1 MESKFFS
8 VKELVCKH
16 VYDRYGDRAAMFLDD
31 KLIETINTVRE
42 KILCTPMTVNN
53 WHLGGSFTQRG
64 LRCNLCDLVR
74 EKSERQQLYLSAHC
88 LGKGIDFTP
97 EGMTAEEARRLI
109 IGHSERLPW
118 PIRLEEGVCG
128 YTSMCTRWGLKKYH
142 SSRLDPPLQTQKER
156 HPTVSLLFIPLSA
169 ILNDGRQR
177 CATGRGTC

>member
-1 MESKFFS
+1 MKSDYFS

-16 VYDRYGDRAAMFLDD
+16 VYDRYGDRAAMFLDN

-42 KILCTPMTVNN
+42 KILRAPMTVNN

-97 EGMTAEEARRLI
+97 EGMTAEEARRI
-109 IGHSERLPW
+109 IIEKQELLPY
-118 PIRLEEGVCG
+118 PIRLEDGV
-128 YTSMCTRWGLKKYH
+128 SWVH
-142 SSRLDPPLQTQKER
+142 LDVYEMGTQK
-156 HPTVSLLFIPLSA
+156 VSLFKA
-169 ILNDGRQR
+169 
-177 CATGRGTC
+177 

>member
-1 MESKFFS
+1 MKSEFFS

-16 VYDRYGDRAAMFLDD
+16 VYDRYGEASAMFLDD

-42 KILCTPMTVNN
+42 KILCAPMTVNN
-53 WHLGGSFTQRG
+53 WHLGGSFSQRG

-109 IGHSERLPW
+109 IEKQELLPY
-118 PIRLEEGVCG
+118 PIRLEDGVSWLHIDVYDNG
-128 YTSMCTRWGLKKYH
+128 KGKKVY
-142 SSRLDPPLQTQKER
+142 
-156 HPTVSLLFIPLSA
+156 LFKA
-169 ILNDGRQR
+169 
-177 CATGRGTC
+177 

>member
-1 MESKFFS
+1 MKSEFFS

-16 VYDRYGDRAAMFLDD
+16 VYDRYGEAAAMFLDD

-53 WHLGGSFTQRG
+53 WATGGSFSQRG

-118 PIRLEEGVCG
+118 PIRLEEGV
-128 YTSMCTRWGLKKYH
+128 SWVH
-142 SSRLDPPLQTQKER
+142 LDVYEMGTQK
-156 HPTVSLLFIPLSA
+156 VSLFKA
-169 ILNDGRQR
+169 
-177 CATGRGTC
+177 

>member
-1 MESKFFS
+1 MKSKFFS

-16 VYDRYGDRAAMFLDD
+16 VYDRYGEGAAMFLDD
-31 KLIETINTVRE
+31 KLIATLNTIRE
-42 KILCTPMTVNN
+42 KILCAPMTVNN
-53 WHLGGSFTQRG
+53 WHLGGSFSQRG

-118 PIRLEEGVCG
+118 PIRLEEGVSWVHLVV
-128 YTSMCTRWGLKKYH
+128 YEIETQKV
-142 SSRLDPPLQTQKER
+142 SRLDPPLQTQKER
-156 HPTVSLLFIPLSA
+156 HPTVSLLFYPLSA